1 MRWLTDFFD
10 NDHLKAVSAN
20 IWIRLCKFPSE
31 LKVFY
36 RKQVGLDEP
45 KTLRENWWSVFT
57 DPFAMGC
64 TKVVNNLLL
73 NYIRD
78 NETTLGTDEDSVEA
92 ISEGDV
98 STSIAG
104 W

>member
-1 MRWLTDFFD
+1 M
-10 NDHLKAVSAN
+10 
-20 IWIRLCKFPSE
+20 
-31 LKVFY
+31 FY

-57 DPFAMGC
+57 DPFAMWC
-64 TKVVNNLLL
+64 IKVVNNLLL
-73 NYIRD
+73 NYIGD
-78 NETTLGTDEDSVEA
+78 DEITLGTDEDSVEA

-98 STSIAG
+98 STSMAG

>member
-10 NDHLKAVSAN
+10 NDHLKAVSTN
-20 IWIRLCKFPSE
+20 IWIRLCKFPSK

-45 KTLRENWWSVFT
+45 KTLRRELVVSVHR
-57 DPFAMGC
+57 PFRNVVYKGCQQLAM
-64 TKVVNNLLL
+64 
-73 NYIRD
+73 NYIGD
-78 NETTLGTDEDSVEA
+78 DEITLGTDEDSVEA

-98 STSIAG
+98 STSMAG